1 MEIKKEFN
9 ASITIQSSYEDD
21 IKIVVRDSDASR
33 AFIEIHLTR
42 EQFINATMNRLG
54 ETDCK
59 SAVAYNI
66 DKLGKKMITKPF
78 EFPIEENWKR
88 EDIISH
94 VKDLYKDTEWLPDT
108 SFSSRRSIFYDS
120 KNRKHARTILR
131 TWVNQEVLP

>member
-66 DKLGKKMITKPF
+66 DKLGKK
-78 EFPIEENWKR
+78 
-88 EDIISH
+88 
-94 VKDLYKDTEWLPDT
+94 
-108 SFSSRRSIFYDS
+108 
-120 KNRKHARTILR
+120 
-131 TWVNQEVLP
+131 